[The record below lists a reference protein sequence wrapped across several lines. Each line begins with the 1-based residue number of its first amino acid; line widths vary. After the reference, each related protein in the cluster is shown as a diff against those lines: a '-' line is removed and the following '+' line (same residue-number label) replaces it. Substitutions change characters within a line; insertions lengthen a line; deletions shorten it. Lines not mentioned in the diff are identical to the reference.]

1 MGVAAPLGSELGMAE
16 ALLIIDFQ
24 NDFTPPDGALAV
36 PGGDQIAERINE
48 LAGDERFAMVAAT
61 RDWHPADHS
70 SFTAQ
75 GGPWPPHCVQGTRGA
90 ELNPAL
96 DSARI
101 DAVIDKGQTVEGDGY
116 SAFDS
121 PELGLL
127 LREEAITALTI
138 VGLATD
144 YCVLNSARDALRE
157 GFTVAI
163 DSSAVRAVDA
173 QPGDGERALE
183 ELRGLGAIVS

>member
-1 MGVAAPLGSELGMAE
+1 MAT

-48 LAGDERFAMVAAT
+48 LAADERFEVVVAT

-75 GGPWPPHCVQGTRGA
+75 GGPWPVHCVQDTPGA

-96 DSARI
+96 DRSLV
-101 DAVIDKGQTVEGDGY
+101 DAVITKGETVDGDGY

-127 LREEAITALTI
+127 LREEEVTALTI

-183 ELRGLGAIVS
+183 ELRRLGAIVG

>member
-1 MGVAAPLGSELGMAE
+1 MSE
-16 ALLIIDFQ
+16 ALLIVDVQ
-24 NDFTPPDGALAV
+24 NDFTPPNGALAV
-36 PGGDQIAERINE
+36 AGGDLIIERINQ
-48 LAGDERFAMVAAT
+48 LAADDRFVVVLAT
-61 RDWHPADHS
+61 RDVHPVDHG

-75 GGPWPPHCVQGTRGA
+75 GGPWPPHCVQGTPGA
-90 ELNPAL
+90 ELHPAL
-96 DSARI
+96 DRSRI
-101 DAVIDKGQTVEGDGY
+101 DAVIDKGQSVAGDGY
-116 SAFDS
+116 SAFES

-127 LREEAITALTI
+127 LREESVSALTI

-163 DSSAVRAVDA
+163 DRSAVAAVDA

-183 ELRGLGAIVS
+183 ELRRLGAIVG